1 MKLGLAYEQST
12 SKAKSMGKNDGEDSR
27 IHRLEEEVAR
37 LQSEKKNSSFQKKKD
52 TQNQKCQTCPDGKRH
67 EVKECYGKKSKDCKE
82 AGHFKGA
89 QMCKGKKKKKAEKTV
104 RKMEESEN
112 SETETSSDSESLGR
126 VIEKA
131 PETVAAAKESDIK
144 EPRVEVI
151 IRPRKG
157 AKERQ
162 VRWLADSGVRRTL
175 LAESEWE
182 SLKKANPDTLWHK
195 DESTSK
201 GKGKGGQDQ
210 SERE

>member
-1 MKLGLAYEQST
+1 
-12 SKAKSMGKNDGEDSR
+12 MGKNDGEDSR

-37 LQSEKKNSSFQKKKD
+37 LHSEKKNSSFQKKKD

-67 EVKECYGKKSKDCKE
+67 EGKECYGKKSKECYDCKE

-89 QMCKGKKKKKAEKTV
+89 QMCKGKKKKKVEKTV

-112 SETETSSDSESLGR
+112 SETETSSNSESLGR

-182 SLKKANPDTLWHK
+182 SRKKASPDTRLKKN
-195 DESTSK
+195 
-201 GKGKGGQDQ
+201 
-210 SERE
+210 R